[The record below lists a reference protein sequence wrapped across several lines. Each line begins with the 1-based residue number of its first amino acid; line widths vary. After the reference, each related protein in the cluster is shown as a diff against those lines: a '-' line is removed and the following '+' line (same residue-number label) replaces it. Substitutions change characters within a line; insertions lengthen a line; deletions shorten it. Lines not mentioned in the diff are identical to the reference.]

1 MRGYIYGGVR
11 MLLYTMPLYIYMGGS
26 SCGSACSYARYM
38 RVLIR
43 KLLYVCPHTHATK
56 CALQELKKALAEALV
71 REELATEE
79 LEAALTEKA
88 ALQVV
93 I

>member
-1 MRGYIYGGVR
+1 M
-11 MLLYTMPLYIYMGGS
+11 
-26 SCGSACSYARYM
+26 
-38 RVLIR
+38 
-43 KLLYVCPHTHATK
+43 HATEY
-56 CALQELKKALAEALV
+56 ALQELKKALAEALV

-93 I
+93 K

>member
-1 MRGYIYGGVR
+1 
-11 MLLYTMPLYIYMGGS
+11 
-26 SCGSACSYARYM
+26 
-38 RVLIR
+38 
-43 KLLYVCPHTHATK
+43 VCPHTHATTY
-56 CALQELKKALAEALV
+56 ALQELKKALGALYACPHAQATKYATTYALQELKKALGEALA

-93 I
+93 K